1 MHCDIIGV
9 NVGQSGTKWSK
20 VGELSMLVGSYNHKL
35 DSKGRT
41 VLPARFRGELGSSI
55 VATIGID
62 RCIALYPVSRWEE
75 LILKLKDLSSF
86 KKKTRDFRRVLLSM
100 ATELEID
107 GSGRVLIPSGL
118 REYAG
123 VDQEVTL
130 IGLEDH
136 LEIWDSIR
144 WEEQRSGVLLDFSD
158 LAEDLEGI

>member
-1 MHCDIIGV
+1 M
-9 NVGQSGTKWSK
+9 GQSGTKWSK

>member
-1 MHCDIIGV
+1 M
-9 NVGQSGTKWSK
+9 GQSGTKWSK

-107 GSGRVLIPSGL
+107 GSGRRMMPSGL
-118 REYAG
+118 REYA
-123 VDQEVTL
+123 VIDQEVTL

-144 WEEQRSGVLLDFSD
+144 WEEQRSGVLMDFSD